1 MTADHEHN
9 VIAIDRTHHVE
20 SLASV
25 GEREAKKKQGK
36 KHKKHSQA
44 ESEEPELLEK
54 KSLQHEEFEESIDDD
69 HIDFKA

>member
-9 VIAIDRTHHVE
+9 FIAIDRTHHVE

-25 GEREAKKKQGK
+25 GEREAKKKREKKRK
-36 KHKKHSQA
+36 KHQQD

-54 KSLQHEEFEESIDDD
+54 KPLQHEEFEESIDDE